1 MTEWTVVTVI
11 IALTGLVLTVV
22 RPVVNLNTSITRLTD
37 AVGTLQENLEK
48 LTAQNSECHERL
60 TEICHAHEI
69 MLNNHET
76 RLQII
81 EKPAAQKGV

>member
-37 AVGTLQENLEK
+37 AVGTLQENLKEFTVK
-48 LTAQNSECHERL
+48 NADSHDRLWKHIECQD
-60 TEICHAHEI
+60 TVISD
-69 MLNNHET
+69 HET
-76 RLQII
+76 RITVI
-81 EKPAAQKGV
+81 EKSKGAE